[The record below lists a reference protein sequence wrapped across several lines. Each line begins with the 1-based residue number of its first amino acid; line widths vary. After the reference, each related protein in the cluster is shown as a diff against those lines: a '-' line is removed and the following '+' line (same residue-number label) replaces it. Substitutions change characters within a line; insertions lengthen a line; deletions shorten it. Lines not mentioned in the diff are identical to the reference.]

1 MNLKQEAEQFLKER
15 YGMSDFNSYQRS
27 AAGTAIYPDQH
38 KITYPALGMAGEAGE
53 VANKVKK
60 LIRDGP
66 ENRPETWREDIASE
80 IGDVLWY
87 CASLA
92 SDLNL
97 SLGMIAAQNLIKL
110 DKRKDKGTLGGSG
123 EKKKK
128 KWGAKCSPLL
138 LVFWKNLYITFT

>member
-1 MNLKQEAEQFLKER
+1 MNLKQEAEQFLEER

-27 AAGTAIYPDQH
+27 AAGTAIYPEQH
-38 KITYPALGMAGEAGE
+38 RITYPALGMAGEAGE
-53 VANKVKK
+53 VKK

-66 ENRPETWREDIASE
+66 ENRPDTWREDIASE

-97 SLGMIAAQNLIKL
+97 SLGMIASQNLIKL
-110 DKRKDKGTLGGSG
+110 DKRKAKGTLGGSG
-123 EKKKK
+123 D
-128 KWGAKCSPLL
+128 
-138 LVFWKNLYITFT
+138 TR

>member
-1 MNLKQEAEQFLKER
+1 
-15 YGMSDFNSYQRS
+15 MSDFNSYQRS

-66 ENRPETWREDIASE
+66 ENRPDTWREDIASE

-123 EKKKK
+123 D
-128 KWGAKCSPLL
+128 
-138 LVFWKNLYITFT
+138 TR

>member
-1 MNLKQEAEQFLKER
+1 MNLKQEADQFLKER

-27 AAGTAIYPDQH
+27 ASGTAIYPEQH
-38 KITYPALGMAGEAGE
+38 RITYPALGMAGEAGE

-87 CASLA
+87 CAALA

-123 EKKKK
+123 D
-128 KWGAKCSPLL
+128 
-138 LVFWKNLYITFT
+138 TR

>member
-1 MNLKQEAEQFLKER
+1 MNLKQEAEQFLKDK
-15 YGMSDFNSYQRS
+15 YDMVDFNSYQRS
-27 AAGTAIYPDQH
+27 AVTTAIYPNQH
-38 KITYPALGMAGEAGE
+38 KIIYPALGMAGEAGE

-66 ENRPETWREDIASE
+66 ENRPDTWREDIASE

-110 DKRKDKGTLGGSG
+110 DKRKAKGTLGGSG
-123 EKKKK
+123 D
-128 KWGAKCSPLL
+128 
-138 LVFWKNLYITFT
+138 TR